1 MTATELD
8 LIDLEAQLEVA
19 RADVERLK
27 ASMAARQA
35 EAKIVSVLRVRAM
48 MTELGV
54 TVADVVGT
62 GRAKLASVKP
72 ARVKGTPMYRDPVT
86 GATALGKG
94 KHPVWLRAALKAGA
108 TLDSLKIMP
117 ITADDKIAA

>member
-48 MTELGV
+48 MTDLGV

-62 GRAKLASVKP
+62 SRAKMASVKP
-72 ARVKGTPMYRDPVT
+72 DRVKAAPMYRDPAT
-86 GATALGKG
+86 GATAVGKG
-94 KHPVWLRAALKAGA
+94 KRPGWLRAALKAGA
-108 TLDSLKIMP
+108 TLDSLKI
-117 ITADDKIAA
+117 AA

>member
-35 EAKIVSVLRVRAM
+35 EAKIVSVIRVRAM
-48 MTELGV
+48 MADLGV
-54 TVADVVGT
+54 TVADLVGT

-72 ARVKGTPMYRDPVT
+72 DRAKGAPMYRDPVT
-86 GATALGKG
+86 GATAVGKG
-94 KHPVWLRAALKAGA
+94 KHPRWLRAAINSGA
-108 TLDSLKIMP
+108 TLESLRIMP
-117 ITADDKIAA
+117 STAEDKRAA

>member
-48 MTELGV
+48 MADLGV
-54 TVADVVGT
+54 TVADLGPS

-72 ARVKGTPMYRDPVT
+72 DRAKGAPMYRDPVT
-86 GATALGKG
+86 GATAVGKG
-94 KHPVWLRAALKAGA
+94 KRPGWLHAALKAGA

-117 ITADDKIAA
+117 VTADDKIAA